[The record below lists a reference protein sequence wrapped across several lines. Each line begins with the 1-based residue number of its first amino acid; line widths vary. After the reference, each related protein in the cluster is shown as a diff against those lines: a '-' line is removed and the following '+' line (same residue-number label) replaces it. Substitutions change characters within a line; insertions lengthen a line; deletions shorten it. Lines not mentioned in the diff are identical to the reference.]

1 MKIAVIGLWHLGTIT
16 ALSLS
21 KLNNLVYAFDEKKIV
36 DQFNLNNPP
45 IQETGVLKLLKK
57 HKKKNLFFDQN
68 IKNLKKFNLIWV
80 TYDTKID
87 NHDKSDF
94 KYIFLKI
101 KKILRYVKKNTT
113 ILISSQLK
121 VGSIKEIENF
131 EKKYIKKNISFI
143 YIPENLRLGS
153 SIKLFLKPD
162 RIVIGLR
169 NNKNFKKNKLIVN
182 KLLQRFSCQK
192 FIVSPET
199 AEMTKHVINSFLA
212 CSVSF
217 INEISQISRNYNISF
232 DDLESC
238 VKSDERIGKF
248 AYLRPGNA
256 FSGGTLARDLNF
268 LIREGEKYNTNYQL
282 IKSINKSNNVHNEFL
297 KKILYKNIKS
307 KKTKILQVGLSY
319 KENTS
324 TIRRSIPYNLFR
336 RLKNK
341 FYIKVYDKYLLNHK
355 NEVKNLEKYFVDNY
369 SKEKFDLILIFS
381 KLQNLNKIKKYIKNN
396 AKIIDFN
403 GSNKKTILSKNL
415 SYISLENE

>member
-1 MKIAVIGLWHLGTIT
+1 MKIAVVGLWHLGTIT

-21 KLNNLVYAFDEKKIV
+21 KLNNLVYAFDEKKII

-131 EKKYIKKNISFI
+131 EKKFIKKNISFI

-336 RLKNK
+336 RLKKK

-355 NEVKNLEKYFVDNY
+355 NEVKNLEKYFLYNY

>member
-1 MKIAVIGLWHLGTIT
+1 MKIAVVGLWHLGTIT

-45 IQETGVLKLLKK
+45 IQENGVLKLLKK

-68 IKNLKKFNLIWV
+68 IKKLKKFNLVWV
-80 TYDTKID
+80 TYDSKID
-87 NHDKSDF
+87 NHDRSDF

-101 KKILRYVKKNTT
+101 KKILKFVKKNTT

-121 VGSIKEIENF
+121 IGSIKKIENF
-131 EKKYIKKNISFI
+131 EKKFVRKNISFV

-153 SIKLFLKPD
+153 SINLFLKPD

-169 NNKNFKKNKLIVN
+169 NNRNFKKNKLIVN
-182 KLLQRFSCQK
+182 KIFHK
-192 FIVSPET
+192 FNCPKIIVNPET

-232 DDLESC
+232 DDLENC
-238 VKSDERIGKF
+238 VKSDKRIGKF

-282 IKSINKSNNVHNEFL
+282 IKSINKSNNIHGKFL
-297 KKILYKNIKS
+297 KRILYKNIRS

-319 KENTS
+319 KKNTS
-324 TIRRSIPYNLFR
+324 TIRRSIPYSLFNE
-336 RLKNK
+336 LKKK
-341 FYIKVYDKYLLNHK
+341 FYIKIYDKYLFIHK
-355 NEVKNLEKYFVDNY
+355 NEVKNLTQYFLNSS

-381 KLQNLNKIKKYIKNN
+381 KLQNLNKIKENIKNN
-396 AKIIDFN
+396 AKIIDFE
-403 GSNKKTILSKNL
+403 GSNKKSILSKNL

>member
-1 MKIAVIGLWHLGTIT
+1 M
-16 ALSLS
+16 
-21 KLNNLVYAFDEKKIV
+21 
-36 DQFNLNNPP
+36 
-45 IQETGVLKLLKK
+45 
-57 HKKKNLFFDQN
+57 
-68 IKNLKKFNLIWV
+68 
-80 TYDTKID
+80 
-87 NHDKSDF
+87 
-94 KYIFLKI
+94 
-101 KKILRYVKKNTT
+101 
-113 ILISSQLK
+113 ISSQLK

-169 NNKNFKKNKLIVN
+169 NNKNFKKKKLIVN

-381 KLQNLNKIKKYIKNN
+381 KLQNLNKIKNILKIMQKLSILWIK
-396 AKIIDFN
+396 
-403 GSNKKTILSKNL
+403 
-415 SYISLENE
+415 

>member
-1 MKIAVIGLWHLGTIT
+1 ML
-16 ALSLS
+16 
-21 KLNNLVYAFDEKKIV
+21 KKI
-36 DQFNLNNPP
+36 
-45 IQETGVLKLLKK
+45 
-57 HKKKNLFFDQN
+57 
-68 IKNLKKFNLIWV
+68 
-80 TYDTKID
+80 
-87 NHDKSDF
+87 
-94 KYIFLKI
+94 
-101 KKILRYVKKNTT
+101 
-113 ILISSQLK
+113 ISSQLK
-121 VGSIKEIENF
+121 VGSIKEIEKI

-232 DDLESC
+232 DDLENC
-238 VKSDERIGKF
+238 VKSDKRIGKF

-282 IKSINKSNNVHNEFL
+282 IKSINKSNNIHGKFL
-297 KKILYKNIKS
+297 KRILYKNIRS

-319 KENTS
+319 KKNTS
-324 TIRRSIPYNLFR
+324 TIRRSIPYSLFNG
-336 RLKNK
+336 LKKN
-341 FYIKVYDKYLLNHK
+341 FYIKINDKYLFNHK
-355 NEVKNLEKYFVDNY
+355 NEVKNLTQYFLNSS

-381 KLQNLNKIKKYIKNN
+381 KLQNLNKIKENIKNN
-396 AKIIDFN
+396 AKIIDFE
-403 GSNKKTILSKNL
+403 GSNKKSILSKNL

>member
-1 MKIAVIGLWHLGTIT
+1 MKIAVVGLWHLGTIT

-80 TYDTKID
+80 TYDTKIN

-336 RLKNK
+336 RLTKK

-369 SKEKFDLILIFS
+369 LKEKFDLILIFS
-381 KLQNLNKIKKYIKNN
+381 KLQNLNKIKKYIKND

>member
-1 MKIAVIGLWHLGTIT
+1 MKIAVVGLWHLGTIT

-21 KLNNLVYAFDEKKIV
+21 KLNNLVYAFDEKKII

-101 KKILRYVKKNTT
+101 KKILRYLKKNTN

-131 EKKYIKKNISFI
+131 EKNFIKKNISFI

-169 NNKNFKKNKLIVN
+169 NNKNF
-182 KLLQRFSCQK
+182 Q
-192 FIVSPET
+192 E
-199 AEMTKHVINSFLA
+199 
-212 CSVSF
+212 
-217 INEISQISRNYNISF
+217 
-232 DDLESC
+232 
-238 VKSDERIGKF
+238 
-248 AYLRPGNA
+248 
-256 FSGGTLARDLNF
+256 
-268 LIREGEKYNTNYQL
+268 
-282 IKSINKSNNVHNEFL
+282 
-297 KKILYKNIKS
+297 
-307 KKTKILQVGLSY
+307 
-319 KENTS
+319 
-324 TIRRSIPYNLFR
+324 
-336 RLKNK
+336 
-341 FYIKVYDKYLLNHK
+341 YI
-355 NEVKNLEKYFVDNY
+355 
-369 SKEKFDLILIFS
+369 
-381 KLQNLNKIKKYIKNN
+381 
-396 AKIIDFN
+396 
-403 GSNKKTILSKNL
+403 
-415 SYISLENE
+415 

>member
-1 MKIAVIGLWHLGTIT
+1 MKIAVVGLWHLGTIT

-21 KLNNLVYAFDEKKIV
+21 KLNNLVYAFDKKKIV
-36 DQFNLNNPP
+36 DQFNLNDPP
-45 IQETGVLKLLKK
+45 VQENGVLKLLKK

-68 IKNLKKFNLIWV
+68 IKKLKKFNLVWV
-80 TYDTKID
+80 TYDSKID
-87 NHDKSDF
+87 NHDRSDF

-101 KKILRYVKKNTT
+101 KKILKFVKKNTT

-121 VGSIKEIENF
+121 IGSIKKIENF
-131 EKKYIKKNISFI
+131 EKKFVRKNISFV

-153 SIKLFLKPD
+153 SINLFLKPD

-182 KLLQRFSCQK
+182 KLFHK
-192 FIVSPET
+192 FNCSKIIVSPET

-232 DDLESC
+232 DDLENC
-238 VKSDERIGKF
+238 VKSDKRIGKF

-282 IKSINKSNNVHNEFL
+282 IKSINKSNNIHGKFL
-297 KKILYKNIKS
+297 KRILYKNIRS

-319 KENTS
+319 KKNTS
-324 TIRRSIPYNLFR
+324 TIRRSIPYSLFNG
-336 RLKNK
+336 LKKK
-341 FYIKVYDKYLLNHK
+341 FYIKIYDKYLFNHK
-355 NEVKNLEKYFVDNY
+355 NEVKNLTKYFLNSS

-381 KLQNLNKIKKYIKNN
+381 KLQNLNKIKENVKNN
-396 AKIIDFN
+396 AKIIDFE
-403 GSNKKTILSKNL
+403 GSNKKSILSKNL

>member
-1 MKIAVIGLWHLGTIT
+1 MKIAVVGLWHLGTIT

-36 DQFNLNNPP
+36 DQFNLNDPP
-45 IQETGVLKLLKK
+45 VQENGVLKLLKK
-57 HKKKNLFFDQN
+57 HKKKNLFFDRN
-68 IKNLKKFNLIWV
+68 IKKLKKFNLVWV
-80 TYDTKID
+80 TYDSKID
-87 NHDKSDF
+87 NHDRSDF

-101 KKILRYVKKNTT
+101 KKILKFVKKNTT

-121 VGSIKEIENF
+121 IGSIKKIENF
-131 EKKYIKKNISFI
+131 EKKFVRKNISFV

-153 SIKLFLKPD
+153 SINLFLKPD

-169 NNKNFKKNKLIVN
+169 NNKNFKINKLIVN
-182 KLLQRFSCQK
+182 KLFHK
-192 FIVSPET
+192 FNCPKIIVSPET

-232 DDLESC
+232 DDLENC
-238 VKSDERIGKF
+238 VKSDKRIGKF

-282 IKSINKSNNVHNEFL
+282 IKSINKSNNVHGKFL
-297 KKILYKNIKS
+297 KRILYKNIRS

-319 KENTS
+319 KKNTS
-324 TIRRSIPYNLFR
+324 TIRRSIPYSLFNG
-336 RLKNK
+336 LKKK
-341 FYIKVYDKYLLNHK
+341 FYIKIYDKYLFNHK
-355 NEVKNLEKYFVDNY
+355 NEVKNLTQYFLNSS

-381 KLQNLNKIKKYIKNN
+381 KLQNLNKIKENIKNN
-396 AKIIDFN
+396 AKIIDFE
-403 GSNKKTILSKNL
+403 GSNKKSILSKNL

>member
-1 MKIAVIGLWHLGTIT
+1 MKIAVVGLWHLGTIT

-21 KLNNLVYAFDEKKIV
+21 KLNNLVYAFDEKKII
-36 DQFNLNNPP
+36 DQFNLNDPP
-45 IQETGVLKLLKK
+45 VQENGVLKLLKK

-68 IKNLKKFNLIWV
+68 IKKLKKFNLVWV
-80 TYDTKID
+80 TYDSKID

-101 KKILRYVKKNTT
+101 KKILKFVKKNTT

-121 VGSIKEIENF
+121 IGSIKKIENF
-131 EKKYIKKNISFI
+131 EKKFVRKNISFV

-153 SIKLFLKPD
+153 SINLFLKPD

-169 NNKNFKKNKLIVN
+169 NNKNFKINKLIVN
-182 KLLQRFSCQK
+182 KLFHK
-192 FIVSPET
+192 FNCSKIIVSPET

-232 DDLESC
+232 DDLENC
-238 VKSDERIGKF
+238 VKSDKRIGKF

-282 IKSINKSNNVHNEFL
+282 IKSINKSNNIHGEFL
-297 KKILYKNIKS
+297 KRILYKNIRS

-319 KENTS
+319 KKNTS
-324 TIRRSIPYNLFR
+324 TIRRSIPYSLFNG
-336 RLKNK
+336 LKKK
-341 FYIKVYDKYLLNHK
+341 FYIKIYDKYLFNHK
-355 NEVKNLEKYFVDNY
+355 NEVKNLTQYFLNSS

-381 KLQNLNKIKKYIKNN
+381 KLQNLNKIKENIKNN
-396 AKIIDFN
+396 AKIIDFE
-403 GSNKKTILSKNL
+403 GSNKKSILSKNL

>member
-1 MKIAVIGLWHLGTIT
+1 MKIAVVGLWHLGTIT

-21 KLNNLVYAFDEKKIV
+21 KLNNLVYAFDEKKII
-36 DQFNLNNPP
+36 DQFNLNDPP
-45 IQETGVLKLLKK
+45 VQENGVLKLLKK

-68 IKNLKKFNLIWV
+68 IKKLKKFNLVWV
-80 TYDTKID
+80 TYDSKID

-101 KKILRYVKKNTT
+101 KKILKFVKKNTT

-121 VGSIKEIENF
+121 IGSIKKIENF
-131 EKKYIKKNISFI
+131 EKKFVRKNISFV

-153 SIKLFLKPD
+153 SINLFLKPD

-182 KLLQRFSCQK
+182 KLFHK
-192 FIVSPET
+192 FNCSKIIVSPET

-232 DDLESC
+232 DDLENC
-238 VKSDERIGKF
+238 VKSDKRIGKF

-282 IKSINKSNNVHNEFL
+282 IKSINKSNNIHGKFL
-297 KKILYKNIKS
+297 KRILYKNIRS
-307 KKTKILQVGLSY
+307 KKIKILQVGLSY
-319 KENTS
+319 KKNTS
-324 TIRRSIPYNLFR
+324 TIRRSIPYSLFNGI
-336 RLKNK
+336 KKK
-341 FYIKVYDKYLLNHK
+341 FYIKIYDKYLFNHK
-355 NEVKNLEKYFVDNY
+355 NEVKNLTQYFLNNS

-381 KLQNLNKIKKYIKNN
+381 KLQNLNKIKENIKNN
-396 AKIIDFN
+396 AKIIDFE
-403 GSNKKTILSKNL
+403 GSNKKSILSKNL

>member
-1 MKIAVIGLWHLGTIT
+1 M
-16 ALSLS
+16 
-21 KLNNLVYAFDEKKIV
+21 
-36 DQFNLNNPP
+36 
-45 IQETGVLKLLKK
+45 
-57 HKKKNLFFDQN
+57 
-68 IKNLKKFNLIWV
+68 
-80 TYDTKID
+80 
-87 NHDKSDF
+87 
-94 KYIFLKI
+94 
-101 KKILRYVKKNTT
+101 
-113 ILISSQLK
+113 ISSQLK

-336 RLKNK
+336 RLKKK
-341 FYIKVYDKYLLNHK
+341 FFIKVYDKYLLNHK
-355 NEVKNLEKYFVDNY
+355 NEVKNLEKHFVYND

>member
-1 MKIAVIGLWHLGTIT
+1 MKIAVVGLWHLGTIT

>member
-1 MKIAVIGLWHLGTIT
+1 MKIAVVGLWHLGTIT

-36 DQFNLNNPP
+36 DQFNLNDPP
-45 IQETGVLKLLKK
+45 VQENGVLKLLKK

-68 IKNLKKFNLIWV
+68 IKKLKKFNLVWV
-80 TYDTKID
+80 TYDSKID

-101 KKILRYVKKNTT
+101 KKILKFVKKNTT

-121 VGSIKEIENF
+121 IGSIKKIENF
-131 EKKYIKKNISFI
+131 EKKFVRKNISFV

-153 SIKLFLKPD
+153 SINLFLKPD

-182 KLLQRFSCQK
+182 KLFHK
-192 FIVSPET
+192 FNCSKIIVSPET

-232 DDLESC
+232 DDLENC
-238 VKSDERIGKF
+238 VKSDKRIGKF

-282 IKSINKSNNVHNEFL
+282 IKSINKSNNIHGKFL
-297 KKILYKNIKS
+297 KRILYKNIRS

-319 KENTS
+319 KKNTS
-324 TIRRSIPYNLFR
+324 TIRRSIPYSLFNGI
-336 RLKNK
+336 KKK
-341 FYIKVYDKYLLNHK
+341 FYIKIYDKYLFNHK
-355 NEVKNLEKYFVDNY
+355 NEVKNLTKYFLNSS

-381 KLQNLNKIKKYIKNN
+381 KLQNLNKIKENIKNN
-396 AKIIDFN
+396 AKIIDFE
-403 GSNKKTILSKNL
+403 GSNKKSILSKNL